1 MIALGFLNRDNA
13 PTPEAKLALP
23 EDLETLRA
31 DVLSKTI
38 VLFHN
43 ESTFQAN
50 DYERTQW
57 GTKDDL
63 MLVPKSGAGIMVRF
77 YFGRRWTTETFR

>member
-13 PTPEAKLALP
+13 PTPEAKLSLP
-23 EDLETLRA
+23 EDLETPHA
-31 DVLSKTI
+31 DVLSKTV

-50 DYERTQW
+50 DCERTQW
-57 GTKDDL
+57 E
-63 MLVPKSGAGIMVRF
+63 PKMNSCSFPRVKERAL
-77 YFGRRWTTETFR
+77 